1 MYENRSYTSWVTDN
15 HRLFLEMFSKTDSTA
30 DCSER
35 LNFCKEL
42 RPFIIQQRMH
52 KMHIS
57 RYYLCKQNVM
67 GTIYARLLRTLWFQ
81 LRLLAMHWH
90 RLHQIWHPTNT
101 KLCLLPSKIVLM
113 TTCSAQ
119 EVNTQFRR
127 NWFPIMI
134 ISPCL
139 KKAHFQT
146 PFLTTQTYPN

>member
-1 MYENRSYTSWVTDN
+1 MTQLLNYPCFTLVIENRSFTLQRDQWNIFHFSKSPLKRLSVQGIQPTEVHQVTIDWTDTRMYENRSYTSWVTDN

-67 GTIYARLLRTLWFQ
+67 GTIYARLLRALWFQ

-90 RLHQIWHPTNT
+90 R
-101 KLCLLPSKIVLM
+101 
-113 TTCSAQ
+113 
-119 EVNTQFRR
+119 
-127 NWFPIMI
+127 
-134 ISPCL
+134 
-139 KKAHFQT
+139 
-146 PFLTTQTYPN
+146 